1 MMPALRPPSLPNS
14 PARDNPLLTAHLALY
29 GGFLLAAF
37 TWAYWPIIH
46 SLVVTWSE
54 NEDYSHG
61 FFIIPIV
68 IYLIWQKKELL
79 SVNTDNFNVLAAF
92 AVIACSV
99 LYLAGLFS
107 QFRTMGNLA
116 FVCTIWASLAFVFG
130 FRFVRNHAWELF
142 LLLFMLPIPSRWY
155 ASITLPLQLLVTKIS
170 FFVLQFMN
178 IPVLREG
185 NILQLSNTTLE
196 VVNACSGLRS
206 ILTIIV
212 LAYILSCLLFRAP
225 LKRIVLI
232 SAAIPCAIL
241 ANLIRVSVIAYLA
254 HQGNTTFIEGTNHT
268 ILGLVLFILSLLL
281 LTGCGKVILWLFPEK

>member
-1 MMPALRPPSLPNS
+1 MPQHRQPPSEQITSGDNS
-14 PARDNPLLTAHLALY
+14 SPPAHLVFY
-29 GGFLLAAF
+29 GGLLLASFA
-37 TWAYWPIIH
+37 WAYWPIIH
-46 SLVVTWSE
+46 SLITTWAD

-61 FFIIPIV
+61 FFILPV
-68 IYLIWQKKELL
+68 AVYLILQKKPGADIFFTRFSWLAGGAL
-79 SVNTDNFNVLAAF
+79 VVCVLM
-92 AVIACSV
+92 
-99 LYLAGLFS
+99 YLAGLFS

-116 FVCTIWASLAFVFG
+116 FIFTIWAMVFFLFG
-130 FRFVRNHAWELF
+130 FNFFRAHAWELA

-212 LAYILSCLLFRAP
+212 LAYILSCLLFRSP
-225 LKRIVLI
+225 IKRGALI
-232 SAAIPCAIL
+232 LAAIPCAIL
-241 ANLIRVSVIAYLA
+241 TNLIRVSFIAYFA
-254 HQGNTTFIEGTNHT
+254 DKGNVTFIEGTPHT
-268 ILGLVLFILSLLL
+268 LLGLALFILSLLL
-281 LTGCGKVILWLFPEK
+281 LTGCGKGILWLFPEK

>member
-1 MMPALRPPSLPNS
+1 MPQLRQPPSKNTAVHDNS
-14 PARDNPLLTAHLALY
+14 FSPTSLVLF
-29 GGFLLAAF
+29 GGLLLASFA
-37 TWAYWPIIH
+37 WAYWPIIH
-46 SLVVTWSE
+46 SLITTWAG

-61 FFIIPIV
+61 FFILPV
-68 IYLIWQKKELL
+68 AVYLILQKKPG
-79 SVNTDNFNVLAAF
+79 TDIFLTRFNWLAGGAI
-92 AVIACSV
+92 VACA
-99 LYLAGLFS
+99 LMYLAGLFS

-116 FVCTIWASLAFVFG
+116 FIFTIWAMVFFLFG
-130 FRFVRNHAWELF
+130 SNFIRAHAWELV

-212 LAYILSCLLFRAP
+212 LAYILSCLLFQSFS
-225 LKRIVLI
+225 KRITLI
-232 SAAIPCAIL
+232 LMAIPCAIL
-241 ANLIRVSVIAYLA
+241 TNLIRVSFIAYLA
-254 HQGNTTFIEGTNHT
+254 QQGNTTFIEGTAHT
-268 ILGLVLFILSLLL
+268 MLGLALFVLSFLL
-281 LTGCGKVILWLFPEK
+281 LTGIAKGILWLFPEK